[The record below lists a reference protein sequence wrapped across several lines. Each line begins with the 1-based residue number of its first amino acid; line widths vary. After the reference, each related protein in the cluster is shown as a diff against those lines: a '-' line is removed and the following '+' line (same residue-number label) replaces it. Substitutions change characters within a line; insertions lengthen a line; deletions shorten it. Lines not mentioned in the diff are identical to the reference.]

1 MASIFSSCT
10 PCTHC
15 ENAIVYL
22 KSLSK
27 FFVQKILRAHNKTY
41 LIFSIVEYSIYVK
54 SIYYI
59 TNMYIVY
66 E

>member
-1 MASIFSSCT
+1 MASMFSSCT

-15 ENAIVYL
+15 ENVIVYP
-22 KSLSK
+22 KPFSK
-27 FFVQKILRAHNKTY
+27 LFIQKISRAHNKIY
-41 LIFSIVEYSIYVK
+41 LIISIIEYGIYVK